1 MRCARAAGLDSP
13 TVIDEQ
19 MSRGFPG
26 ATAETSWRTA
36 PESAITS
43 YGLLD
48 MRRAVSE
55 DTYVMV
61 YAYTRVHAETAGK
74 VMLEVQHDD
83 MIKIWINGV
92 HAYTNRSTLPAT
104 LTRQLVPVQL
114 RKGPN
119 DVLVKICQ
127 LQNNW
132 EFGLRF
138 VSDSGRPV
146 PVTGLPTA
154 PLVR

>member
-1 MRCARAAGLDSP
+1 
-13 TVIDEQ
+13 
-19 MSRGFPG
+19 
-26 ATAETSWRTA
+26 
-36 PESAITS
+36 
-43 YGLLD
+43 
-48 MRRAVSE
+48 
-55 DTYVMV
+55 
-61 YAYTRVHAETAGK
+61 
-74 VMLEVQHDD
+74 
-83 MIKIWINGV
+83 
-92 HAYTNRSTLPAT
+92 

-138 VSDSGRPV
+138 VSDSARPV
-146 PVTGLPTA
+146 PVTGLTTA